1 MIKPKR
7 TAAEQVED
15 EADRRALHPL
25 TSRQKITDSQA
36 DPKFEEN
43 HKRLKAERLARET
56 AKLKAK
62 GK

>member
-7 TAAEQVED
+7 TAEQQLAD
-15 EADRRALHPL
+15 EAERRALHPL
-25 TSRQKITDSQA
+25 TSRQTITDSQA

-43 HKRLKAERLARET
+43 HKRLKADRQARE
-56 AKLKAK
+56 AADRKAK